1 MNTKYTAM
9 DIANYIVWYVN
20 KDAENPLCGLTPL
33 KLQKIL
39 YYIASTYF
47 KETHTRLFN
56 EDIQKWQYG
65 PVVKEVY
72 HEFKGF
78 GFHHIS
84 KPKASLII
92 CDSGAFSI
100 SRKEYDPSELNG
112 DDQFA
117 CIADTVINA
126 YAPWKAF
133 DLVERTHAES
143 AWKDFE
149 SEIMK
154 GVELTYS
161 DSELLAAKRTV
172 DL

>member
-9 DIANYIVWYVN
+9 DVANYIVWYVN

-47 KETHTRLFN
+47 KETGTRLFG

-84 KPKASLII
+84 KPKASLTMG
-92 CDSGAFSI
+92 DGSTFKI
-100 SRKEYDPSELNG
+100 SRKEYDPSELSSNEG
-112 DDQFA
+112 FA
-117 CIADTVINA
+117 DIADKVIST

-133 DLVERTHAES
+133 DLVERTHAED

-149 SEIMK
+149 SEIMR

-161 DSELLAAKRTV
+161 DAELVSAKSIE
-172 DL
+172 D